1 MITALLIVH
10 GLLAVALLGALT
22 HQALA
27 VCWPARNP
35 ASFVA
40 RLRAVSGPAYTHAV
54 IILFILTFIL
64 GIVIY
69 PAFRLN
75 VRSYLSDYRM
85 LSAEGAF
92 EIKEHISVIALG
104 VLPYYWFLWRRSAAE
119 AFGGGDGEGAAAV
132 GGVQTLARGA
142 VTLLLA
148 LVVWFDFLVGHILN
162 NIRGLFGA

>member
-1 MITALLIVH
+1 MITVLLIIH
-10 GLLAVALLGALT
+10 GLLAVALLGAIT

-35 ASFVA
+35 ANFVA
-40 RLRAVSGPAYTHAV
+40 RFRAVSGPSYTHAV
-54 IILFILTFIL
+54 IILFVITFIL

-75 VRSYLSDYRM
+75 VRSYLSDYRL

-92 EIKEHISVIALG
+92 EIKEHVSVIALG
-104 VLPYYWFLWRRSAAE
+104 LLPYYWFLWRRSAAE
-119 AFGGGDGEGAAAV
+119 AFGNDGSGAAAV
-132 GGVQTLARGA
+132 TGAQVLARGA

-148 LVVWFDFLVGHILN
+148 VVVWFNFLVGHILN

>member
-1 MITALLIVH
+1 MITTLLILH

-40 RLRAVSGPAYTHAV
+40 RFRAVSGVSYTNAV
-54 IILFILTFIL
+54 IILFVITFIL

-69 PAFRLN
+69 PAYRLN
-75 VRSYLSDYRM
+75 VRSYLTDYRL

-92 EIKEHISVIALG
+92 EIKEHLSVIALG
-104 VLPYYWFLWRRSAAE
+104 LLPFYWLLWRRSAIE
-119 AFGGGDGEGAAAV
+119 AFGADGAAA
-132 GGVQTLARGA
+132 GVNGAESFARA
-142 VTLLLA
+142 SVTLLLA
-148 LVVWFDFLVGHILN
+148 VTVWFDFLVGHILN
-162 NIRGLFGA
+162 NIRGLFGS

>member
-1 MITALLIVH
+1 MITTLLIVH

-35 ASFVA
+35 ANFMA
-40 RLRAVSGPAYTHAV
+40 RFRAVSGPSYSNAV
-54 IILFILTFIL
+54 IVLFVVTFIL

-75 VRSYLSDYRM
+75 VRSYLSDYRL

-92 EIKEHISVIALG
+92 EIKEHVSVIVLG
-104 VLPYYWFLWRRSAAE
+104 LLPDYWCLWRRSAAE
-119 AFGGGDGEGAAAV
+119 ALAGDGAGTAGLSGA
-132 GGVQTLARGA
+132 QTMARKA

-148 LVVWFDFLVGHILN
+148 LIVWFDFLVGHILN

>member
-1 MITALLIVH
+1 MITTLLIVH

-40 RLRAVSGPAYTHAV
+40 RFRAVSGPSYSHAV
-54 IILFILTFIL
+54 IVLFVVTFIL

-69 PAFRLN
+69 PAFRVN
-75 VRSYLSDYRM
+75 VRSYLADYRL

-104 VLPYYWFLWRRSAAE
+104 LLPYYWFLWRRSAAE
-119 AFGGGDGEGAAAV
+119 AFAGDGGGTVAV
-132 GGVQTLARGA
+132 DGVQTLARKA

-148 LVVWFDFLVGHILN
+148 LIVWFDFLVGHILN